1 MADSKAKKEL
11 ALSKN
16 QGKYLNYYWDT
27 QTDKQ
32 EELTRPARAKRKY
45 QVKRI
50 VIKTSIAL
58 KFSHEN
64 V

>member
-11 ALSKN
+11 ALSKYR
-16 QGKYLNYYWDT
+16 GKYLNYYCDGH
-27 QTDKQ
+27 TDKQ
-32 EELTRPARAKRKY
+32 EAPTSPTRAERKY
-45 QVKRI
+45 QVKSI